1 MYRKS
6 IRDILSDFLIPFS
19 PQFVLDVSTSQCNY
33 NSTSKARIVVLR
45 MKNFEK
51 YPFYIENFTELLEQK
66 LEDILVINHISYT
79 RATINLS

>member
-1 MYRKS
+1 MM
-6 IRDILSDFLIPFS
+6 
-19 PQFVLDVSTSQCNY
+19 
-33 NSTSKARIVVLR
+33 VLR